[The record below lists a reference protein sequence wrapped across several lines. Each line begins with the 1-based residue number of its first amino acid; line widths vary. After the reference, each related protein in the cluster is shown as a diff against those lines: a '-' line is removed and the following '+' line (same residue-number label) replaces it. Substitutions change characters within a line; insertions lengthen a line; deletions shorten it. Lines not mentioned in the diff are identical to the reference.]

1 MRTIIRA
8 LLVLILVAVAGVI
21 LLNYWPAEWPL
32 GGTRTGPAAPGAGTI
47 NTERARERAVEIGEK
62 AAEFGEKAAVATKKI
77 QETVSEAGLTT
88 KIKAKMALD
97 DTLKSGAIDVSTEG
111 STVTVSGTVPT
122 AAARNRALALARE
135 TAGVSVVI
143 DRLEIKPPS

>member
-8 LLVLILVAVAGVI
+8 LLVLVLVAVVGVMM
-21 LLNYWPAEWPL
+21 LSYWPAGWSFERGR
-32 GGTRTGPAAPGAGTI
+32 GGSASPTAGTTGTI

-62 AAEFGEKAAVATKKI
+62 AAVATRKI
-77 QETVSEAGLTT
+77 QETVSEAGLTA

-97 DTLKSGAIDVSTEG
+97 DTLKSRAIEVSTEG
-111 STVTVSGTVPT
+111 STVTVAGTVPST
-122 AAARNRALALARE
+122 AAHARAIALARE

-143 DRLEIKPPS
+143 DHLEIKPGS

>member
-8 LLVLILVAVAGVI
+8 LLALILVAVAGVV
-21 LLNYWPAEWPL
+21 LLNYWPAGWQF
-32 GGTRTGPAAPGAGTI
+32 GGVRRSPASPGAGAI
-47 NTERARERAVEIGEK
+47 NTERARERAAEIGER
-62 AAEFGEKAAVATKKI
+62 AAEIGEKAAVATKKI

-143 DRLEIKPPS
+143 DRLEIKPGS

>member
-8 LLVLILVAVAGVI
+8 LLVLILVAVVGVL
-21 LLNYWPAEWPL
+21 LLNYWPAGWPFA
-32 GGTRTGPAAPGAGTI
+32 GARTGPASAGAGTI
-47 NTERARERAVEIGEK
+47 NTERARERAAEI
-62 AAEFGEKAAVATKKI
+62 GEKAAVATKKI

-111 STVTVSGTVPT
+111 STVTVSGSVPT

-143 DRLEIKPPS
+143 DRLQIKPPS

>member
-8 LLVLILVAVAGVI
+8 LFVLILVAVVGVM
-21 LLNYWPAEWPL
+21 LLNYWPAEWPF
-32 GGTRTGPAAPGAGTI
+32 GGARTGPASPGAGTI
-47 NTERARERAVEIGEK
+47 NTERARERAAEI
-62 AAEFGEKAAVATKKI
+62 GEKAAVATKKI

-111 STVTVSGTVPT
+111 STVTVGGTVPT

-135 TAGVSVVI
+135 TTGVSVVI
-143 DRLEIKPPS
+143 DRLEIRPPS

>member
-8 LLVLILVAVAGVI
+8 LLVLILVAVAGVV
-21 LLNYWPAEWPL
+21 LLNYWPAEWPF
-32 GGTRTGPAAPGAGTI
+32 GGTRTRPGAPGAGTI
-47 NTERARERAVEIGEK
+47 NTERARERAAEI
-62 AAEFGEKAAVATKKI
+62 GEKAAVATKKI

-143 DRLEIKPPS
+143 DRLEIKPPA

>member
-8 LLVLILVAVAGVI
+8 LLVLIFVAVVGVL
-21 LLNYWPAEWPL
+21 LLNYWPAGWPL
-32 GGTRTGPAAPGAGTI
+32 GGARTGRASSGAGTI
-47 NTERARERAVEIGEK
+47 NTERARERAAEIGDR
-62 AAEFGEKAAVATKKI
+62 AAEIGEKAAVATKKI

-88 KIKAKMALD
+88 KIKAKMTLD

-135 TAGVSVVI
+135 TAGVSAVI
-143 DRLEIKPPS
+143 DRLEIKPGQ

>member
-8 LLVLILVAVAGVI
+8 LLVLVLVAVVGVI
-21 LLNYWPAEWPL
+21 MLSYWPAEWSLNRNRSTSAP
-32 GGTRTGPAAPGAGTI
+32 TPATGTI
-47 NTERARERAVEIGEK
+47 NTERARERAAEIGEK
-62 AAEFGEKAAVATKKI
+62 AAEATKKI

-97 DTLKSGAIDVSTEG
+97 DTLKSRTIDVSTEG
-111 STVTVSGTVPT
+111 STVTVAGTVPST
-122 AAARNRALALARE
+122 AAHDRAIALARE

-143 DRLEIKPPS
+143 DHLQIKPGS

>member
-8 LLVLILVAVAGVI
+8 LFVLILVGVVGVI
-21 LLNYWPAEWPL
+21 LLNYWPADWPF
-32 GGTRTGPAAPGAGTI
+32 GGTRTGPASSGAGTI
-47 NTERARERAVEIGEK
+47 STERARERAAEI
-62 AAEFGEKAAVATKKI
+62 GEKAAVATKKI

-135 TAGVSVVI
+135 TTGVSVVI
-143 DRLEIKPPS
+143 

>member
-8 LLVLILVAVAGVI
+8 LLALILVAVVGVL
-21 LLNYWPAEWPL
+21 LLNYWPGGWPF
-32 GGTRTGPAAPGAGTI
+32 GGARTGPASSGAGTI
-47 NTERARERAVEIGEK
+47 NTERARERAAEIGER
-62 AAEFGEKAAVATKKI
+62 AADLGEKAAVATKKI

-97 DTLKSGAIDVSTEG
+97 DTLKSRAIDVSTEG

-122 AAARNRALALARE
+122 AAARDRALALARE

-143 DRLEIKPPS
+143 DRLEIRPPT

>member
-8 LLVLILVAVAGVI
+8 LLALILVAVVAVV
-21 LLNYWPAEWPL
+21 LLNYWPADWRL
-32 GGTRTGPAAPGAGTI
+32 GGARTAPASSGAGTI
-47 NTERARERAVEIGEK
+47 NTERARERAAEI
-62 AAEFGEKAAVATKKI
+62 GEKAAVATKKI

-143 DRLEIKPPS
+143 DRLEIKPPA